1 MEARMS
7 ADFTLLLAALTAA
20 ALVLATVLVYDRIV
34 RGLRYRV
41 EALEMEVAEV
51 AVENEMLNELLA
63 AAMQRHP
70 AKGDR

>member
-1 MEARMS
+1 MEAHMP
-7 ADFTLLLAALTAA
+7 DLTLLLVAVVAAV
-20 ALVLATVLVYDRIV
+20 LVLATVVVYDRVV

>member
-1 MEARMS
+1 MP
-7 ADFTLLLAALTAA
+7 DLTLLLVAIAA
-20 ALVLATVLVYDRIV
+20 AVLVLATVMVYDRIV
-34 RGLRYRV
+34 RGLRHRV

>member
-1 MEARMS
+1 MS
-7 ADFTLLLAALTAA
+7 ADYTLLLVAITAA
-20 ALVLATVLVYDRIV
+20 CVTLATVLIYDRIV
-34 RGLRYRV
+34 QGLRLRV
-41 EALEMEVAEV
+41 EALEMEMAEV

>member
-1 MEARMS
+1 ML
-7 ADFTLLLAALTAA
+7 DLTLLATAIAA
-20 ALVLATVLVYDRIV
+20 ACLVLATVMVYDRIV

-51 AVENEMLNELLA
+51 AVENEMLSELLA

-70 AKGDR
+70 AKGER